1 MRVCILGNSHLAS
14 LKQGWDRLQAE
25 AGRDG
30 VGGVSVHFFG
40 SRQWGLKALDLV
52 GAELHP
58 CNAILERDLTFT
70 SGGMRRIDLTSYDA
84 FFLYGLMFPIPEL
97 RRGWSAA
104 VKRQACKDT
113 LSRSLAA
120 ELARKIRSAVDRPIY
135 MGHNPRPARQSEQRV
150 AEDTMD
156 YSSVCEFMQPEVK
169 AQGADLVC
177 QPLETLETNR
187 WFTQSHF
194 SLGSVRLDVGDGIS
208 SEAHPQSEVEHMNGD
223 FGLLYLKQLLLG
235 MQNPVES

>member
-1 MRVCILGNSHLAS
+1 MKICILGNSHLAS
-14 LKQGWDRLQAE
+14 IKQGWDRLQAE
-25 AGRDG
+25 AGRE
-30 VGGVSVHFFG
+30 GVSVRFFG
-40 SRQWGLKALDLV
+40 SRQWGLRALDLV
-52 GAELHP
+52 GTELHP
-58 CNAILERDLTFT
+58 RNAILERDLTFT
-70 SGGMRRIDLTSYDA
+70 SGGLKRIDLQSYDA
-84 FFLYGLMFPIPEL
+84 FFLYGLMFPMPEL
-97 RRGWSAA
+97 HRGWSTA

-156 YSSVCEFMQPEVK
+156 YSSVCDFMQPEVK
-169 AQGADLVC
+169 ALGADLVR
-177 QPLETLETNR
+177 QPLDTLESNR

-208 SEAHPQSEVEHMNGD
+208 SEAHPQSDVEHMNGD

-235 MQNPVES
+235 LQSPAEA